1 MVETP
6 PGTPSVHRQHRTSAT
21 GPRHDG
27 VYVQCVSSFLLV
39 VGGMMSTLLVSTPF
53 CSVSRFRCLEDPQD
67 EPIRRTE
74 VWGV

>member
-1 MVETP
+1 
-6 PGTPSVHRQHRTSAT
+6 
-21 GPRHDG
+21 
-27 VYVQCVSSFLLV
+27 
-39 VGGMMSTLLVSTPF
+39 MSTLLVSTPF